1 MAENALII
9 IARSPES
16 GEVKTRL
23 KKILSD
29 EERVALYTRLLD
41 GTVGRMKG
49 ISGAETFITYT
60 PANAAGYF
68 ERFNVKIFPQGDG
81 DLGAR
86 LSGAIEHVYALG
98 YDRIAIVGS
107 DVPGLSSRIGSE
119 AFKSLSDADITIG
132 PSTDG
137 GYYLI
142 GMSRPIPELF
152 EDIPWSTNMVLK
164 TTVKKARELGLTIEL
179 LDILDDVD
187 TPEDLERLGL
197 MPNS

>member
-1 MAENALII
+1 MAKDALII
-9 IARSPES
+9 IAKSPES

-23 KKILSD
+23 KGVLSD
-29 EERVALYTRLLD
+29 EKRVALYTRLLD
-41 GTVGRMKG
+41 GTVSRMKG
-49 ISGAETFITYT
+49 VAKAETFITYT

-68 ERFNVKIFPQGDG
+68 ERFNVKIFPQAEG

-86 LSGAIEHVYALG
+86 LSGAIKHVYALG

-119 AFKSLSDADITIG
+119 AFKSLSDANITIG

-164 TTVKKARELGLTIEL
+164 ATVKKARELGLTIEL

-197 MPNS
+197 KPNS